1 MEYEPASVDYGQVRS
16 TQNYNAHV
24 TIANPLSVP
33 VDLTL
38 QASSNRI
45 TVSPAKVHLN
55 TKQSIVVTV
64 RLNGYEASRKPGTG
78 AAFADYIIIK
88 STFFT
93 HKVPVNYS
101 VVAQP
106 RSDSRSA
113 SPSRR
118 IDQSDH
124 SQAMLIDELMH
135 QLRQK
140 DDRIASLE
148 RQFGGIAVQSSEVEQ
163 VIEARMEQQRREFEE
178 KSEKVWHYC
187 LTVYASTV
195 YSSIDSY
202 YLL

>member
-1 MEYEPASVDYGQVRS
+1 MEYEPAFVDYGQVRS

-24 TIANPLSVP
+24 TISNPLSVP

-55 TKQSIVVTV
+55 AKQSIVVTV

-78 AAFADYIIIK
+78 AAFADFVIIK

-101 VVAQP
+101 VTVQP
-106 RSDSRSA
+106 RSDSKSA

-118 IDQSDH
+118 LDQSDQI
-124 SQAMLIDELMH
+124 QAVVDELMY
-135 QLRQK
+135 QIRQK
-140 DDRIASLE
+140 DDRIATLE
-148 RQFGGIAVQSSEVEQ
+148 RQFGGIAAQNPEVEQ
-163 VIEARMEQQRREFEE
+163 IIEARLEQQRREFEE
-178 KSEKVWHYC
+178 KSQKVCRWYFLSFSC
-187 LTVYASTV
+187 NLYGF
-195 YSSIDSY
+195 
-202 YLL
+202 LL

>member
-1 MEYEPASVDYGQVRS
+1 MEYEPASVDYGSVRS

-24 TIANPLSVP
+24 TISNPLSVP
-33 VDLTL
+33 VDLSL

-55 TKQSIVVTV
+55 AKQSIVVTI

-101 VVAQP
+101 VIAQP
-106 RSDSRSA
+106 RSDSKSA

-118 IDQSDH
+118 LEQSDQS
-124 SQAMLIDELMH
+124 QAAIVDELMY
-135 QLRQK
+135 QIRQK
-140 DDRIASLE
+140 DDRIATLE
-148 RQFGGIAVQSSEVEQ
+148 MQFGGIAAQKPEVEQ
-163 VIEARMEQQRREFEE
+163 IIEARLEQQRREFEE
-178 KSEKVWHYC
+178 KSEKVCFLPGLHYC
-187 LTVYASTV
+187 SLIHTT
-195 YSSIDSY
+195 
-202 YLL
+202 LCCRF